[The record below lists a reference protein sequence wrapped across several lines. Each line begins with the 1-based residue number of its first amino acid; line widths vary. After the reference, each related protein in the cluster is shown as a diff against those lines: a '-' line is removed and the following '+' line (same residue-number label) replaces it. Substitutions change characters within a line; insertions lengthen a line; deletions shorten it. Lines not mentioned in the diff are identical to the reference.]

1 MLIRRYVFVFVVM
14 ACIAVAGTAWAQ
26 TQITTGVIQG
36 TVVDP
41 SGAVVPGA
49 EVEARNLDTNVKRT
63 LTTGADG
70 RFVFLQLV
78 PGRYTVTVTRAGFAT
93 LVQEN
98 VTLTVGQSVNLGVTL
113 KVSTATETVTVT
125 GTPTVDTSRTE
136 VSTTLNETTIATT
149 PILGR
154 KFEDLLT
161 LTPGV
166 SIVQGP
172 DGDEITF
179 SGQRG
184 VFNNISLDGGD
195 YNNGF
200 FGEQMGGQRAAIDI
214 TLEAVK
220 EFQVVAQGAN
230 AEFGRTA
237 GGVINVIT
245 KSGTNDLHGSLF
257 EYQRLEGLTSNTSDG
272 KPLKNFHREQFGGT
286 LGGPLVKDKAFFFLA
301 FEGIRENLQRPNLSN
316 SIGTPCSVQAPTLA
330 ANEAL
335 INGSADCQRLAL
347 LNFFRT
353 TRGQEEGL
361 PVDHTINNNALLAKL
376 DWTIDAKNSLSISY
390 NFDYSKNTN
399 QTFDVATYGDS
410 ANGIEGP
417 SKINVANLN
426 LFSTVSATKLNEFHL
441 TYSRE
446 SRPRAAVSSN
456 VPADTAMG
464 FATTFRF
471 GNPFFLAPT
480 VDELISRF
488 QVKDN
493 FSIVAG
499 KHTFKVGGEWLH
511 TNNNQIFRGFFEGR
525 YIFDSVTGFLRYAS
539 PAAPGGYGPYTVG
552 CSDGSYVTAP
562 ASCPA
567 GSNPTGGPLL
577 FFLDTVDN
585 NGIATDAAGAS
596 NINNNEFSVFAQ
608 DQWQVRPNLTINY
621 GLRWDA
627 QLMPKTVDPKTTA
640 FAQFLNDPRFP
651 SDGTIPNQTKEFQP
665 RLGIAWDIQ
674 GNHKSVL
681 RANAGI
687 YYARQ
692 NMLSEVGS
700 VTANGL
706 EQQTRFRNTAFTS
719 FANMPTWP
727 GILPPSAVAPGTFP
741 LFTGV
746 RVFAKDYHNPRI
758 YTANVGFEQEVAPN
772 WSLYLDFTWSH
783 GVYLTRFIN
792 YNIVGTGVAPVQPAS
807 YSVVTYTGNNTFGP
821 QLGDVFV
828 TNSRGKGLYRGGT
841 FGVRKRFSQK
851 YQLEANYVLSK
862 DLDDDSNERDPF
874 TDRTFNFYNLALD
887 YGPSDRDIR
896 HKVNFFGFAEL
907 PGGLQANARIQ
918 ARSAQPITG
927 SPAAQPGTPGCALG
941 ASPGSSDC
949 PFGPRVANGVDYGRN
964 GQRKDNAYFSFDWR
978 LQRPIRF
985 GKSSALIPTVEMF
998 NTFNSKNNV
1007 NTLTTPGLFNFDG
1020 FLRLGVGDPR
1030 QVQLSLK
1037 YSF

>member
-1 MLIRRYVFVFVVM
+1 VV
-14 ACIAVAGTAWAQ
+14 AALLVLGLAPIAWAQ
-26 TQITTGVIQG
+26 TQITTGVVQG

-49 EVEARNLDTNVKRT
+49 EVEVRNIGTNARRT
-63 LTTGADG
+63 LTTGEDG
-70 RFVFLQLV
+70 RFVFLQLASG
-78 PGRYTVTVTRAGFAT
+78 PYTVTVKKDGFAT

-98 VTLTVGQSVNLGVTL
+98 VTVTVGQAVNLRLGMQ
-113 KVSTATETVTVT
+113 VSGAQETVTVT
-125 GTPTVDTSRTE
+125 GTSTVDVSRTE
-136 VSTTLNETTIATT
+136 VSNTLNETTIATT

-220 EFQVVAQGAN
+220 EFQVVATGAN

-237 GGVINVIT
+237 GGIINVIT

-257 EYQRLEGLTSNTSDG
+257 HYQRLEALTSNTSDG
-272 KPLKNFHREQFGGT
+272 KPLKDFRREQFGGT
-286 LGGPLVKDKAFFFLA
+286 LGGPLVKDKAFFFVAL
-301 FEGIRENLQRPNLSN
+301 EGIREKLQRPNLSEPL
-316 SIGTPCSVQAPTLA
+316 GTCPVSAPTL
-330 ANEAL
+330 
-335 INGSADCQRLAL
+335 SADESLIGSNAECQRLAL
-347 LNFFRT
+347 LNFFQT
-353 TRGQEEGL
+353 TRNQNEGA
-361 PVDHTINNNALLAKL
+361 PVDHKINNTAAFAKL
-376 DWTIDAKNSLSISY
+376 DWLIDPKNNLAISY
-390 NFDYSKNTN
+390 SFDYSKNTN
-399 QTFDVATYGDS
+399 QTFDVATYGTS

-417 SKINVANLN
+417 SKINVLNLN
-426 LFSTVSATKLNEFHL
+426 LFSTLSSEKLNEFHV

-446 SRPRAAVSSN
+446 NRPRSAISSN

-471 GNPFFLAPT
+471 GHPFFLGPNI
-480 VDELISRF
+480 DELIKRF
-488 QVKDN
+488 QIKDN
-493 FSIVAG
+493 FSIIRG
-499 KHTFKVGGEWLH
+499 KHTVKVGGEWLH
-511 TNNNQIFRGFFEGR
+511 TNNAQVFRGFFEGR

-539 PAAPGGYGPYTVG
+539 APAPGGYGPFTVG

-562 ASCPA
+562 TPCPSGTTAS
-567 GSNPTGGPLL
+567 GGPLL
-577 FFLDTVDN
+577 LFLDTVDN
-585 NGIATDAAGAS
+585 NGIATDASGAS
-596 NINNNEFSVFAQ
+596 DINNNEIALFAQ
-608 DQWQVRPNLTINY
+608 DKWQVTPKITLNY
-621 GLRWDA
+621 GLRWDS
-627 QLMPKTVDPKTTA
+627 QYMPNTVDPSTTA
-640 FAQFLNDPRFP
+640 YAQFLGDPRFP
-651 SDGTIPNQTKEFQP
+651 SDGTIPDQTKQFQP
-665 RLGIAWDIQ
+665 RLGLAWDLR
-674 GNHKSVL
+674 GNGKSVF

-692 NMLSEVGS
+692 NMLSQVGS

-706 EQQTRFRNTAFTS
+706 QQQTRFRNTAFTA

-727 GILPPSAVAPGTFP
+727 EILPPSVVPPGTFP
-741 LFTGV
+741 IFSGV
-746 RVFAKDYHNPRI
+746 RVFARDYKNPRI
-758 YTANVGFEQEVAPN
+758 YTWNVAYEQEVAPD
-772 WSLYLDFTWSH
+772 WSVYADFTWSK
-783 GVYLTRFIN
+783 GVHLTRFLN
-792 YNIVGTGVAPVQPAS
+792 YNVHGTGVAAVQPPDRDTTA
-807 YSVVTYTGNNTFGP
+807 YTGANPFEP

-841 FGVRKRFSQK
+841 FGVRKRFSNK

-874 TDRTFNFYNLALD
+874 TDRSFNFYDLSLD

-896 HKVNFFGFAEL
+896 HKFNFFTYAEL
-907 PGGLQANARIQ
+907 PGGLQGNARIQ
-918 ARSAQPITG
+918 ARSAQPFTT
-927 SPAAQPGTPGCALG
+927 S
-941 ASPGSSDC
+941 
-949 PFGPRVANGVDYGRN
+949 PRVLDGNDRGRN
-964 GQRKDNAYFSFDWR
+964 WDRKDNKYFSFDWR

-985 GKSSALIPTVEMF
+985 GKDKALIPIVEMF
-998 NTFNSKNNV
+998 NTFNSDNNI
-1007 NTLTTPGLFNFDG
+1007 NTLAAPLLFDFNG

-1030 QVQLSLK
+1030 QLQVAVK
-1037 YSF
+1037 FTF